1 MSSGMQLIRREDM
14 KLSVKQE
21 KFCNYYIECGNA
33 SEAYRR
39 AYSCSN
45 MKDES
50 INVKAVEL
58 LNNGKI
64 TVRVKELQE
73 ELKRKLDITKE
84 EVLNMLKSFM
94 YADIR
99 NFLTIKNGNVIFKD
113 SEDWTDEMAMQVES
127 VKQGKDGIEIKLN
140 GRTWTIQ
147 RICKMLGFDSPQDM
161 NINIVSPMSKEEAK
175 RIIEDL

>member
-1 MSSGMQLIRREDM
+1 
-14 KLSVKQE
+14 
-21 KFCNYYIECGNA
+21 
-33 SEAYRR
+33 
-39 AYSCSN
+39 

-73 ELKRKLDITKE
+73 ELKKKSDITKE

-127 VKQGKDGIEIKLN
+127 VKQGKEGIEIRLN
-140 GRTWTIQ
+140 GRAWTIQ
-147 RICKMLGFDSPQDM
+147 RICKMLGFDSPQDVNVNM
-161 NINIVSPMSKEEAK
+161 ISPMTKEEAK

>member
-1 MSSGMQLIRREDM
+1 M

-50 INVKAVEL
+50 INRKAIEL

-64 TVRVKELQE
+64 TARVKELQE
-73 ELKRKLDITKE
+73 ELKKRSDITKE

-127 VKQGKDGIEIKLN
+127 VKQGKEGIEIKLN

>member
-1 MSSGMQLIRREDM
+1 
-14 KLSVKQE
+14 
-21 KFCNYYIECGNA
+21 
-33 SEAYRR
+33 
-39 AYSCSN
+39 

-64 TVRVKELQE
+64 MVRVKELQE
-73 ELKRKLDITKE
+73 ELKKKSDITKE

-127 VKQGKDGIEIKLN
+127 VKQGKEGIEIKLN
-140 GRTWTIQ
+140 GRAWTIQ
-147 RICKMLGFDSPQDM
+147 RICKMLGFDSPQDVNVNM
-161 NINIVSPMSKEEAK
+161 ISPMTKEEAK

>member
-1 MSSGMQLIRREDM
+1 M

-21 KFCNYYIECGNA
+21 NFCNYYIECGNA

-50 INVKAVEL
+50 INRKAIEL

-64 TVRVKELQE
+64 TARVKGFQE
-73 ELKRKLDITKE
+73 ELKKKSDITKE

-127 VKQGKDGIEIKLN
+127 VKQGKEGIEIKLN

-161 NINIVSPMSKEEAK
+161 NINIVSPMTKEEAK

>member
-1 MSSGMQLIRREDM
+1 M

-21 KFCNYYIECGNA
+21 NFCNYYIECGNA

-73 ELKRKLDITKE
+73 ELKKKSDITKE

-113 SEDWTDEMAMQVES
+113 SEDWTDEMAMRVES
-127 VKQGKDGIEIKLN
+127 VKQGKEGIEIKLN
-140 GRTWTIQ
+140 GRAWTIQ
-147 RICKMLGFDSPQDM
+147 RICKMLGFDSPQDVNVNM
-161 NINIVSPMSKEEAK
+161 ISPMTKEEAK

>member
-1 MSSGMQLIRREDM
+1 M

-21 KFCNYYIECGNA
+21 DFCNYYIECGNA

-73 ELKRKLDITKE
+73 ELKKKSDITKE

-127 VKQGKDGIEIKLN
+127 VKQGKEGIEIKLN
-140 GRTWTIQ
+140 GRAWTIQ
-147 RICKMLGFDSPQDM
+147 RICKMLGFDSPQDVNVNM
-161 NINIVSPMSKEEAK
+161 ISPMTKEEAK

>member
-1 MSSGMQLIRREDM
+1 
-14 KLSVKQE
+14 
-21 KFCNYYIECGNA
+21 
-33 SEAYRR
+33 
-39 AYSCSN
+39 

-50 INVKAVEL
+50 INVKAFEL

-73 ELKRKLDITKE
+73 ELKKKSDITKE
-84 EVLNMLKSFM
+84 EVLNMLRSFM

-99 NFLTIKNGNVIFKD
+99 NFLTIKDGNVTFKD

-147 RICKMLGFDSPQDM
+147 RICKMLGFDSPQDVNVNM
-161 NINIVSPMSKEEAK
+161 ISPMTKEEAK

>member
-1 MSSGMQLIRREDM
+1 M

-21 KFCNYYIECGNA
+21 NFCNYYIECGNA

-73 ELKRKLDITKE
+73 ELKKKSDITKE
-84 EVLNMLKSFM
+84 EVLNMLKSSM

-127 VKQGKDGIEIKLN
+127 VKQGKEGIEIKLN
-140 GRTWTIQ
+140 GRAWTIQ
-147 RICKMLGFDSPQDM
+147 RICKMLGFDSPQDVNVNM
-161 NINIVSPMSKEEAK
+161 ISPMTKEEAK

>member
-1 MSSGMQLIRREDM
+1 M

-21 KFCNYYIECGNA
+21 NFCNYYIECGNA

-73 ELKRKLDITKE
+73 ELKKKSDITKE

-127 VKQGKDGIEIKLN
+127 VKQGKEGIEIKLN

-147 RICKMLGFDSPQDM
+147 RICKMLGFDSPQDVNVNM
-161 NINIVSPMSKEEAK
+161 ISLMTKEEAK

>member
-1 MSSGMQLIRREDM
+1 M

-21 KFCNYYIECGNA
+21 NFCNYYIECGNA

-45 MKDES
+45 MKDEP

-73 ELKRKLDITKE
+73 ELKKKSDITKE

-127 VKQGKDGIEIKLN
+127 VKQGKEGIEIKLN
-140 GRTWTIQ
+140 GRAWTIQ
-147 RICKMLGFDSPQDM
+147 RICKMLGFDSPKDVNVNM
-161 NINIVSPMSKEEAK
+161 ISPMTKEEAK

>member
-1 MSSGMQLIRREDM
+1 M

-21 KFCNYYIECGNA
+21 NFCNYYIECGNA

-73 ELKRKLDITKE
+73 ELKKKSDITKE

-127 VKQGKDGIEIKLN
+127 VKQGKEGIEIKMN

-147 RICKMLGFDSPQDM
+147 RICKMLGFDSPQDVNVNM
-161 NINIVSPMSKEEAK
+161 ISPMTKEEAK

>member
-1 MSSGMQLIRREDM
+1 M

-21 KFCNYYIECGNA
+21 NFCNYYIECGNA

-64 TVRVKELQE
+64 AVRVKELQE
-73 ELKRKLDITKE
+73 ELKKKSDITKE

-127 VKQGKDGIEIKLN
+127 VKQGKEGIEIKLN
-140 GRTWTIQ
+140 GRAWTIQ
-147 RICKMLGFDSPQDM
+147 RICKMLGFDSPQDVNVNM
-161 NINIVSPMSKEEAK
+161 ISPMTKEEAK

>member
-1 MSSGMQLIRREDM
+1 MG
-14 KLSVKQE
+14 LSLKQE

-50 INVKAVEL
+50 INVKAFEL

-73 ELKRKLDITKE
+73 ELKKKSDITKE
-84 EVLNMLKSFM
+84 EVLNMLRSFM

-99 NFLTIKNGNVIFKD
+99 NFLTIKDGNVTFKD

-147 RICKMLGFDSPQDM
+147 RICKMLGFDSPQDVNVNM
-161 NINIVSPMSKEEAK
+161 ISPMTKEEAK

>member
-1 MSSGMQLIRREDM
+1 M

-21 KFCNYYIECGNA
+21 NFCNYYIECGNA

-50 INVKAVEL
+50 INRKAIEL

-64 TVRVKELQE
+64 TARVKGLQE
-73 ELKRKLDITKE
+73 ELKKKSDITKE

-127 VKQGKDGIEIKLN
+127 VKQGKEGIEIELN

-161 NINIVSPMSKEEAK
+161 NINIVSPMTKEEAK

>member
-1 MSSGMQLIRREDM
+1 MG
-14 KLSVKQE
+14 LSIKQE

-50 INVKAVEL
+50 INVKAFEL

-73 ELKRKLDITKE
+73 ELKKKSDITKE
-84 EVLNMLKSFM
+84 EVLNMLRSFM

-99 NFLTIKNGNVIFKD
+99 NFLTIKDGNVTFKD

-147 RICKMLGFDSPQDM
+147 RICKMLGFDSPQDVYVNM
-161 NINIVSPMSKEEAK
+161 ISPMTKEEAK

>member
-1 MSSGMQLIRREDM
+1 
-14 KLSVKQE
+14 
-21 KFCNYYIECGNA
+21 
-33 SEAYRR
+33 
-39 AYSCSN
+39 

-73 ELKRKLDITKE
+73 ELKKKSDITKE

-113 SEDWTDEMAMQVES
+113 SEDWTDEMAMQAES
-127 VKQGKDGIEIKLN
+127 VKQGKEGIEIKLN
-140 GRTWTIQ
+140 GRAWTIQ
-147 RICKMLGFDSPQDM
+147 RICKMLGFDSPQDVNVNM
-161 NINIVSPMSKEEAK
+161 ISPMTKEEAK

>member
-1 MSSGMQLIRREDM
+1 M

-50 INVKAVEL
+50 INVKADEL

-73 ELKRKLDITKE
+73 ELKRKSDITKE

-127 VKQGKDGIEIKLN
+127 VKQGKEGIEIKLN

-161 NINIVSPMSKEEAK
+161 NINIVSPMTKEEAK
-175 RIIEDL
+175 RIIEEL

>member
-1 MSSGMQLIRREDM
+1 M

-58 LNNGKI
+58 LKNGKI

-73 ELKRKLDITKE
+73 ELKRKSDITKE